1 MIVLFR
7 RMVVIMTIAQRVYNP
22 WAHGFCLDNVKSRST
37 SFLPQPQP
45 NHNSVAGATT
55 DYTTTPPPTP
65 LLPLLSRALGGTT
78 FLTLRGGNVSDGER
92 GDHNNNTKEDEEEE
106 SLLADL
112 AQNIKDFYALFDGSE
127 CDEQSEKLLYAAYDK
142 VFSQDLTVLSYPP
155 KTTTVDDLMDASQRV
170 ELGFDDLYQQ
180 VVSVY
185 AKNRIPVEKVTI
197 EIRPKETTNNDEAT
211 TTKTRTLEYYVYA
224 EQMGHKAILRVHAK
238 VQGGKIIFCERQA
251 TTFVAME
258 KYKMLATLFDGSG
271 LFDREACY
279 QAFVQTMDPS
289 VTMTSLRNN
298 GELVVELSFDEMW
311 QAWWKQAQ
319 QGPSKLLDVQPLPD
333 GKFTYALQIDSHLG
347 GGDKTTMN
355 NKSIILRCQA
365 LTNKEGKIVRIERE
379 ETNACY

>member
-1 MIVLFR
+1 M
-7 RMVVIMTIAQRVYNP
+7 A
-22 WAHGFCLDNVKSRST
+22 
-37 SFLPQPQP
+37 QP

-55 DYTTTPPPTP
+55 DSTTTP
-65 LLPLLSRALGGTT
+65 
-78 FLTLRGGNVSDGER
+78 FITLRGGNVSDGER
-92 GDHNNNTKEDEEEE
+92 GDHNDNTEEDEEE

-224 EQMGHKAILRVHAK
+224 EQMGHKAILRVHTK

-251 TTFVAME
+251 TTFVALE

-311 QAWWKQAQ
+311 QAWWKQTQ

-365 LTNKEGKIVRIERE
+365 LTNMEGKIVRIERE